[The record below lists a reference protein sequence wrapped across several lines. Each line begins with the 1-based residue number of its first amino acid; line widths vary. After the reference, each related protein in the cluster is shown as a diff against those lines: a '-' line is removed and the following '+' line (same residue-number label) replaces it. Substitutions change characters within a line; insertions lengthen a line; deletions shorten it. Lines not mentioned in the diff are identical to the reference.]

1 MLDWNSL
8 NELSRKFADRV
19 FRELGEWE
27 QYAEV
32 LPDEG
37 GTQSS
42 ELEITVP
49 QPCSERVL
57 HISTREGEITISYG
71 MWHAHIGS
79 FLGIS
84 DAEAIEDAL
93 ATIHRI
99 IAEQNVVKVVYRD
112 GKWAAS
118 SLEEVSNAVAP
129 EAGATTTLYSWC
141 GTYDRTL

>member
-1 MLDWNSL
+1 VRQREIALIEHGLMLDWNSL

-57 HISTREGEITISYG
+57 HISTREGE
-71 MWHAHIGS
+71 
-79 FLGIS
+79 IS